1 MATTF
6 TKIAGTTIIS
16 TGTRIVTFS
25 SIPAT
30 YTDLLLRVSA
40 RSDTAATVV
49 QGYFW
54 VAYPASG
61 SGSSRRLIGNGSS
74 ASSSTFSNGSFQVF
88 QTSDIPAASSTSNT
102 FGSIDCY
109 IPNYLSSNN
118 KSVSVDGVTE
128 NNATTAYAELT
139 AGIINTTSA
148 ITAISFEA
156 SAGNLVNNS
165 TFTLYGIKNS

>member
-1 MATTF
+1 MPDTF
-6 TKIAGTTIIS
+6 IKIASVTIS
-16 TGTRIVTFS
+16 SSGTRIVSFT
-25 SIPAT
+25 SIPTT
-30 YTDLLLRVSA
+30 YTDLLLRCSA

-54 VAYPASG
+54 VAYPGAG

-74 ASSSTFSNGSFQVF
+74 ASSVSFSNASFQVF

-109 IPNYLSSNN
+109 IPNYLSSNF

-128 NNATTAYAELT
+128 NNATTAYAEMT

-148 ITAISFEA
+148 ISAISFEA

>member
-1 MATTF
+1 MANTYTLIASNTISSSGTRVVTF
-6 TKIAGTTIIS
+6 T
-16 TGTRIVTFS
+16 

-40 RSDTAATVV
+40 RSDTAATIV

-54 VAYPASG
+54 IAYPAAGTGSSKRLIG
-61 SGSSRRLIGNGSS
+61 SGSA
-74 ASSSTFSNGSFQVF
+74 ASSVTFSSGSYQVF

-128 NNATTAYAELT
+128 NNATAAYAELT
-139 AGIINTTSA
+139 AGLINTTSA

-156 SAGNLVNNS
+156 SSGNLVNNS
-165 TFTLYGIKNS
+165 TFYIYGIKNS